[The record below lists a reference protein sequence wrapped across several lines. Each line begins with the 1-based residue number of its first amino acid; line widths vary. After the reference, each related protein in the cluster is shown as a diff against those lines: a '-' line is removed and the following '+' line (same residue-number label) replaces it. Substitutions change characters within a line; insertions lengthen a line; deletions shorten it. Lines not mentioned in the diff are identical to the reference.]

1 MGYDDDPYIV
11 GSAPCLHLRQHGFY
25 GLGFGVV
32 PVGFHLHE
40 QVWVDNEI
48 FQWKG
53 APHHVRFRDDIVG
66 SGGYFMQVEVHHV
79 AIQETDDR
87 LQLFLGIIYSVHF
100 SQHELHEMGDMLV
113 FVGHFEREVAY
124 IASGLGHEPA
134 REVVQKIGLSAV
146 GYSGLD
152 NQASLIGGV
161 EYMVGQG
168 AVTYVVSV
176 VVFSVQHVQN
186 PVCTFAYGDDVHC
199 VLWSGGFDDFV
210 YDFDAVCGEYVG
222 NVLAVAG

>member
-53 APHHVRFRDDIVG
+53 APHHVRSRDDIVG

-176 VVFSVQHVQN
+176 GVFSVQHV
-186 PVCTFAYGDDVHC
+186 
-199 VLWSGGFDDFV
+199 
-210 YDFDAVCGEYVG
+210 
-222 NVLAVAG
+222 

>member
-1 MGYDDDPYIV
+1 
-11 GSAPCLHLRQHGFY
+11 
-25 GLGFGVV
+25 
-32 PVGFHLHE
+32 
-40 QVWVDNEI
+40 
-48 FQWKG
+48 
-53 APHHVRFRDDIVG
+53 
-66 SGGYFMQVEVHHV
+66 MQVEVHHV